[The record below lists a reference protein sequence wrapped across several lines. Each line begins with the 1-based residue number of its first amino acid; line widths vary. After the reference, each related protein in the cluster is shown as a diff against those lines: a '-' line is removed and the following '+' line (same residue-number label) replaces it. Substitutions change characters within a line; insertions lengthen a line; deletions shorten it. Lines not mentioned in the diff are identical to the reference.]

1 MASYFKADLGLR
13 LLAAKCTSFP
23 PTRSGQCVATTLP
36 KEETMTDQNTNPA
49 DGATGDDTAE
59 KPSFVA
65 ITSQEQ
71 LNAVLAER
79 LKRERAKYSDY
90 ADLKAKAEKFDAAEQ
105 AAKSDLQKATEAN
118 AKLTAE
124 IEALKLSQLRTEIA
138 ARKGLDASAA
148 RFLTGTTREEIEADV
163 DDLVKLVGTPRRTEP
178 GSVPGI
184 GNAPQPRNLSIHD
197 QIKAAEAAGDKAL
210 VAALKAMQ
218 LTNAKP
224 AS

>member
-1 MASYFKADLGLR
+1 
-13 LLAAKCTSFP
+13 
-23 PTRSGQCVATTLP
+23 
-36 KEETMTDQNTNPA
+36 MTDQNTNPV
-49 DGATGDDTAE
+49 DDATSGDTAE

-71 LNAVLAER
+71 LNAVLADR
-79 LKRERAKYSDY
+79 LKRERSKFGDY
-90 ADLKAKAEKFDAAEQ
+90 ADLKAKAARLDEIEQ
-105 AAKSDLQKATEAN
+105 AAKTDLEKATEAN
-118 AKLTAE
+118 AKLTVE

-163 DDLVKLVGTPRRTEP
+163 DDLVKLVGAPRKAEP

-184 GNAPQPRNLSIHD
+184 GNSPQPRNLSIHG